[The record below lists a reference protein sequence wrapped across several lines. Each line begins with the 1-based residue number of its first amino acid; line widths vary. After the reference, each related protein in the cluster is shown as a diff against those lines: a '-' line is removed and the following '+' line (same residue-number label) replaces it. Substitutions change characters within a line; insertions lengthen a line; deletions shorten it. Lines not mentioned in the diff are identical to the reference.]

1 MEFKQFKRGD
11 LIQIN
16 NTIFKISNIDRKFL
30 TVLSIENKDMRLFLS
45 VYDISSLQIKY
56 LGNISNNILFDLLYS
71 SWQRL
76 YYP

>member
-71 SWQRL
+71 S
-76 YYP
+76 